1 MPDESERPKLRRQ
14 RPSFE
19 EAFTRLEETVQKL
32 EAGGLTLEE
41 ATRLYEE
48 GMKLARQCN
57 ELLSATELKVSRLKT
72 SYGQQMQ
79 MVNGVGDGDDE
90 DRGDGVPNASP

>member
-1 MPDESERPKLRRQ
+1 MPDESERPRPKRQ

-19 EAFTRLEETVQKL
+19 DAFTRLDETVKKL

-57 ELLSATELKVSRLKT
+57 ELLSATELKVTRLQT

-79 MVNGVGDGDDE
+79 MVNGSGDHDD
-90 DRGDGVPNASP
+90 DPNDGEG